1 MKRIILAGV
10 MAAAALCGCKGM
22 LGPEARP
29 APVLAM
35 AQPPQLEEPER
46 PGNRWLGTQ
55 FEDVPV
61 PAELTLDYDASYVS
75 TSAHGPR
82 VADLRYSGNTA
93 LTDVLSYTQQS
104 MTRLD
109 WRLTSLAGVAI
120 KRMRYVKGDE
130 ECQLLIREG
139 DRGESVLVVR
149 IYPR

>member
-1 MKRIILAGV
+1 MKRTILAGV

-55 FEDVPV
+55 FEDLPV
-61 PAELTLDYDASYVS
+61 PAELKLDYEASYVS

-82 VADLRYSGNTA
+82 VADLHYSGNTA

-120 KRMRYVKGDE
+120 KRLRYIKGDE

-139 DRGESVLVVR
+139 DQGESVLVVR